1 MTEVP
6 TIREGGHPHHVR
18 REEIVDYQT
27 YEDNRG
33 EIRSG
38 AMAIKAPR
46 RIHVGEH
53 LTFLFENHDT
63 MRYQIQEIM
72 RAEKIVRE
80 DAIAE
85 ELDTYNGLLGGT
97 GQLGCTLLIE
107 IDNEDER
114 RRMLTAWLGLQ
125 EHLYALDHDGNRS
138 YAGFDPSQ
146 VGTDRLSAVQ
156 YLTFDLSTPPVA
168 LGCDFPG
175 MVLETNLD
183 EAQRVALADDLA
195 ATRG

>member
-6 TIREGGHPHHVR
+6 TVQGGSHPHHVR

-27 YEDNRG
+27 YEDIRG

-46 RIHVGEH
+46 RIHLGEH

-63 MRYQIQEIM
+63 VRYQIQEIM
-72 RAEKIVRE
+72 RAERIVRE

-85 ELDTYNGLLGGT
+85 ELDTYNGMLGGS
-97 GQLGCTLLIE
+97 GQLGCALLIE
-107 IDNEDER
+107 IDDEDER
-114 RRMLTAWLGLQ
+114 RKVLTAWLGLQ
-125 EHLYALDHDGNRS
+125 EHLYALDRDGNRS

-156 YLTFDLSTPPVA
+156 YLTFDLSGPPVA

-175 MVLETNLD
+175 VLLEVNLD
-183 EAQRVALADDLA
+183 EAQRTALADDLA
-195 ATRG
+195 ATLG

>member
-1 MTEVP
+1 MTEVSTVP
-6 TIREGGHPHHVR
+6 GERYPHHVR
-18 REEIVDYQT
+18 RDEIVDHQT
-27 YEDNRG
+27 YEDDR
-33 EIRSG
+33 EAMRRD
-38 AMAIKAPR
+38 AMAVKAPR
-46 RIHVGEH
+46 RIHLGGY

>member
-1 MTEVP
+1 MTEVS

-107 IDNEDER
+107 IDNEDKR

>member
-1 MTEVP
+1 MTEVS

-146 VGTDRLSAVQ
+146 VGT
-156 YLTFDLSTPPVA
+156 
-168 LGCDFPG
+168 
-175 MVLETNLD
+175 
-183 EAQRVALADDLA
+183 
-195 ATRG
+195 

>member
-1 MTEVP
+1 MTEVS

-156 YLTFDLSTPPVA
+156 YLSFDLSTPPVA